1 MFSFLIGIQVAV
13 QPVEVR
19 VIEPVAIVVQ
29 FTPEDKGGP
38 VSSSGAGTRRFH
50 RGSGR

>member
-1 MFSFLIGIQVAV
+1 MFGFLIGIQVV
-13 QPVEVR
+13 MQPVEVR
-19 VIEPVAIVVQ
+19 VVEPVAIVVQ

-38 VSSSGAGTRRFH
+38 GSSSGAGTRKFE